1 MNKLNDHS
9 AESRDLALDKLFES
23 VPLESEI
30 IVDLPSKGKFYN
42 NFQLVKVKPLLFEDE
57 QKILLSKNKNIDPIN
72 ELISKCVE
80 GVNLRDLLSMDKLF
94 LLLKIREVSYG
105 EDYNFDIVCPKCG
118 SNTDTTINTSKHL
131 SVNYAPDDLTDPRE
145 IELPVL
151 KKKAVVRF
159 PRGSEEQYFEDADS
173 AVANLYR
180 CVVSIDGV
188 EDPVFIAK
196 ALKRMSI
203 RDIKIIVKNIH
214 RHDLG
219 LDPTFQFE
227 CPACKHN
234 ELMRIPLDYR
244 FFSVS

>member
-1 MNKLNDHS
+1 MNKLNDQS
-9 AESRDLALDKLFES
+9 VESRELALEKLFEG

-30 IVDLPSKGKFYN
+30 LVDLPSKGKFYSG
-42 NFQLVKVKPLLFEDE
+42 FQIAKVKPLLFEDE

-72 ELISKCVE
+72 ELIMKCVE
-80 GVNLRDLLSMDKLF
+80 GVNIRELLPMDKLF

-105 EDYNFDIVCPKCG
+105 EEYNFDIACPKCG
-118 SNTDTTINTSKHL
+118 TNTGTTLDTGKHL
-131 SVNYAPDDLTDPRE
+131 LVNYIPDDLTDPRE

-159 PRGSEEQYFEDADS
+159 PRGHEEQYFEDADQ
-173 AVANLYR
+173 ALTNLYR
-180 CVVSIDGV
+180 CVISIDGI
-188 EDPVFIAK
+188 EDPVFISK
-196 ALKRMSI
+196 ALKRMNI
-203 RDIKIIVKNIH
+203 RDTKTIVKNIH

-227 CPACKHN
+227 CPSCKHN
-234 ELMRIPLDYR
+234 EIMRIPLDYR